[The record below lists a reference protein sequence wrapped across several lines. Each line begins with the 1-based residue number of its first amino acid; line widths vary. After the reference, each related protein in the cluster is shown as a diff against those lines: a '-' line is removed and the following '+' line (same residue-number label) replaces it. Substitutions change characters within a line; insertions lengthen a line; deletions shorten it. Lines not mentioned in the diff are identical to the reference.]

1 MAQPISRQAGVTL
14 IEVMV
19 SLILTVVLLS
29 ALVPLFASSIDSW
42 QRGYS
47 RSEVQQ
53 TARVAVDSMVRDL
66 RYGRNFSKISDNE
79 IAFTDS
85 HGRSSRYRLDTTSH
99 ILYNILSNGTPQPVT
114 GVNVKDSTNVLIYGN
129 YGVAQALFDWPSAP
143 SGDDRDRAVY
153 IYLTATDTVTGQ
165 SITIHTAVLS
175 ISRYLQ

>member
-1 MAQPISRQAGVTL
+1 
-14 IEVMV
+14 MV
-19 SLILTVVLLS
+19 SLTLTVVLLS
-29 ALVPLFASSIDSW
+29 AFVPLFATSIDSW

-66 RYGRNFSKISDNE
+66 KYGSNFSKISDNE

-129 YGVAQALFDWPSAP
+129 YGVAQALFDWPSATETGRCIFILP
-143 SGDDRDRAVY
+143 PLIALPDRVLRF
-153 IYLTATDTVTGQ
+153 IRQYLVFPNTYN
-165 SITIHTAVLS
+165 
-175 ISRYLQ
+175 SRG